1 MKHMHSTAKGTVVRR
16 EEEDKMILNLDVK
29 FPKEVL
35 DMNASTDDRYIYCVT
50 EKSIKIYD
58 TEEKAIIHELKKL
71 RNARTA
77 VSEDGRFLGC
87 VCPVRLIRRE
97 TVLLKLKAEMRLIL
111 ML

>member
-16 EEEDKMILNLDVK
+16 EEEDKMILNLDAK

-35 DMNASTDDRYIYCVT
+35 DMNASADDRYIYCVT

-71 RNARTA
+71 GNARTA
-77 VSEDGRFLGC
+77 FPKTDAFWDA
-87 VCPVRLIRRE
+87 PVL
-97 TVLLKLKAEMRLIL
+97 
-111 ML
+111 